1 MEFFWS
7 FCDSCFILYFN
18 NSSLL
23 SSERNFMSI
32 HLNLRQVTRGFSVL
46 VLMML
51 AACGT
56 GQRNVTLDASPSE
69 VAQVKSIAIASVTAR
84 PSETRELLPI
94 AQGHLV
100 RVLTK
105 FENELFEYLLLRGF
119 NVVNPAVSRVAYTRE
134 TDYEDLY
141 IANDPTILTNVQSGA
156 EFKFL
161 ANNMK
166 KLSKLHTQKPA
177 GTFTSADRQ
186 PSQENLTPGINHTPT
201 TDQAQ
206 PDIVSSSNT
215 RIFPQM
221 EFGTNLSTPSMT
233 VLGGSDDNR
242 WASQPMRRAIGEITH
257 RMGADAY
264 LIVDAHIRLSPREE
278 GAILAGVIGG
288 GTRSVICEGTAMLV
302 RNDGSILS
310 VESFHGAS
318 DDHVSGAEGSGS
330 RPRTFSGLARFEG
343 TQANL
348 NDLTMQA
355 VRNAA
360 DMIAD
365 TYQGYV
371 RNYGPDS
378 GESFA
383 DRIFN

>member
-1 MEFFWS
+1 
-7 FCDSCFILYFN
+7 
-18 NSSLL
+18 
-23 SSERNFMSI
+23 MSI
-32 HLNLRQVTRGFSVL
+32 RLNFRQLTQGFSAVFTVL
-46 VLMML
+46 VLAGL
-51 AACGT
+51 TGCGT
-56 GQRNVTLDASPSE
+56 GQRNITLDASPTE
-69 VAQVKSIAIASVTAR
+69 VAQIRSIAIASVTAR
-84 PSETRELLPI
+84 PSETHEVLPLQ
-94 AQGHLV
+94 QGHLV
-100 RVLTK
+100 RALTK
-105 FENELFEYLLLRGF
+105 FENEIFEYLLLRGF

-141 IANDPTILTNVQSGA
+141 IANDPSILTNVQSGA

-166 KLSKLHTQKPA
+166 KLSMQHTQKPA
-177 GTFTSADRQ
+177 GTFTSESRQ
-186 PSQENLTPGINHTPT
+186 PSQHNLMPSINRTPNAN
-201 TDQAQ
+201 QNQ
-206 PDIVSSSNT
+206 PDIISSANT
-215 RIFPQM
+215 RVFPQL

-233 VLGGSDDNR
+233 VLGGADDNR
-242 WASQPMRRAIGEITH
+242 WANQPMRRAIGEITH

-264 LIVDAHIRLSPREE
+264 LIVDAHLRLSPREE
-278 GAILAGVIGG
+278 GSILAGALGG

-310 VESFHGAS
+310 VESFHAAS
-318 DDHVSGAEGSGS
+318 DDRVSGAEGSGG

-343 TQANL
+343 NANNL

-371 RNYGPDS
+371 RKYGPEDNGS
-378 GESFA
+378 SS
-383 DRIFN
+383 RIFD

>member
-1 MEFFWS
+1 MS
-7 FCDSCFILYFN
+7 VRT
-18 NSSLL
+18 NS
-23 SSERNFMSI
+23 
-32 HLNLRQVTRGFSVL
+32 RQITCVFSAVFSVL
-46 VLMML
+46 VLAGL
-51 AACGT
+51 TACGS
-56 GQRNVTLDASPSE
+56 GQRNITLDASPTE
-69 VAQVKSIAIASVTAR
+69 VAQVRSIAIASVTGR
-84 PSETRELLPI
+84 PSETHEILPL
-94 AQGHLV
+94 ARGNMV

-166 KLSKLHTQKPA
+166 KLAMQHTQKPA
-177 GTFTSADRQ
+177 GTFTSNNYQ
-186 PSQENLTPGINHTPT
+186 PSQYNLMPSIDRTPT
-201 TDQAQ
+201 VNIDQ
-206 PDIVSSSNT
+206 PDILSSANT
-215 RIFPQM
+215 RVFEQL

-233 VLGGSDDNR
+233 ILGGADDNR
-242 WASQPMRRAIGEITH
+242 WANQPMRRAIGEVTH

-264 LIVDAHIRLSPREE
+264 LIVDAHLRLSPREE
-278 GAILAGVIGG
+278 GPVLAGALGG

-310 VESFHGAS
+310 VESFHAAS
-318 DDHVSGAEGSGS
+318 DDHVSGGEGSGS
-330 RPRTFSGLARFEG
+330 RPRTFSGLAHFEG
-343 TQANL
+343 NASNL
-348 NDLTMQA
+348 NDMTMQA

-360 DMIAD
+360 DMIAN

-371 RNYGPDS
+371 KKYGA
-378 GESFA
+378 GTEGGFA
-383 DRIFN
+383 ERIFN